1 MTDGYIEAE
10 SDVFDYVRAQL
21 DDVNFFAFGI
31 GSSVNRF
38 LIEGV
43 ARAGLGEPFIVTEPA
58 EATEA
63 AARLRRYIDTP
74 VLTGIDVTFQGF
86 DAYDVEPKKVPDLF
100 ASRPIVV
107 FGKWRGSA
115 GWIDRDLGQTGR
127 GAYQTSIPVSPA
139 SADATPRR
147 ASASLG
153 TNPHRGPV
161 GLRSQVLRTRNAWPR
176 SPRWG

>member
-1 MTDGYIEAE
+1 M
-10 SDVFDYVRAQL
+10 FDYVRAQL

-43 ARAGLGEPFIVTEPA
+43 ARAGLGEPFIVTAPA
-58 EATEA
+58 EAADA

-74 VLTGIDVTFQGF
+74 VLTGIDVTFNGF
-86 DAYDVEPKKVPDLF
+86 DAYDVEPGTVPDLF

-115 GWIDRDLGQTGR
+115 AGSIDISGKTGR
-127 GAYQTSIPVSPA
+127 GVVPDFDCRLAVERRHA
-139 SADATPRR
+139 PRGS
-147 ASASLG
+147 SASVG
-153 TNPHRGPV
+153 THSHRGPV
-161 GLRSQVLRTRNAWPR
+161 GFWPR
-176 SPRWG
+176 RSR